1 MNYEVRHHWIQVC
14 FNRIQAFYFIAM
26 GSKGGGVEEQNVD
39 TAETL
44 NGNNGLDYDTTILKP
59 VAKIV
64 YKYTS
69 LLTGTC

>member
-1 MNYEVRHHWIQVC
+1 MKYATIGFKYVLIGSKHFILLRWEVR
-14 FNRIQAFYFIAM
+14 
-26 GSKGGGVEEQNVD
+26 GGVEEQNVD
-39 TAETL
+39 TAKTL